1 MDEIKLKPEAI
12 KAIFK
17 TAWKRPNTDIKGD
30 ALELSAEFLLMFAKE
45 AIDRTKASR
54 VESGAGQP
62 VDESDLEKVL
72 AQLMLDF

>member
-1 MDEIKLKPEAI
+1 MDEIKLKP
-12 KAIFK
+12 
-17 TAWKRPNTDIKGD
+17 
-30 ALELSAEFLLMFAKE
+30 LSAEFLLMFAKE